1 MSCWA
6 ITSRKTLDET
16 WAVGRKAALLR
27 FVRPLINGGQAQRC
41 DALHDNLAIA
51 EEDG

>member
-1 MSCWA
+1 M
-6 ITSRKTLDET
+6 
-16 WAVGRKAALLR
+16 
-27 FVRPLINGGQAQRC
+27 INRGQAQRC

>member
-1 MSCWA
+1 MLVNPICTNRVRWF
-6 ITSRKTLDET
+6 
-16 WAVGRKAALLR
+16 LR

-41 DALHDNLAIA
+41 DALHDSLAIA